1 MTARDLPP
9 EQIEAVDAY
18 IAGKPHGNKKRAR
31 SRQIATVARILV
43 AADQMITEAAEARIS
58 APGLLE
64 IRDWCDYSLTEIAI
78 QDAPPL
84 NVKPDPVKDAV
95 AGSVLAAR
103 SGDPEKYAEARAL
116 EADAR
121 KRAA

>member
-1 MTARDLPP
+1 MTGRDFPP

-18 IAGKPHGNKKRAR
+18 IAGKPHGNKRRAR

>member
-1 MTARDLPP
+1 MTARDLSP
-9 EQIEAVDAY
+9 EQIKAVDAY
-18 IAGKPHGNKKRAR
+18 IAGKPHGNKKLAR
-31 SRQIATVARILV
+31 SRQIVTVARILV

-64 IRDWCDYSLTEIAI
+64 IRDWCDYTLTEIAI
-78 QDAPPL
+78 QDAPRL
-84 NVKPDPVKDAV
+84 YIEPDAVKDAV

-103 SGDPEKYAEARAL
+103 SGDPKKYAEARAL

-121 KRAA
+121 KGAV

>member
-1 MTARDLPP
+1 MTARDFPP

-18 IAGKPHGNKKRAR
+18 IAGKPHGNKRRAR
-31 SRQIATVARILV
+31 SRQIATVARILM
-43 AADQMITEAAEARIS
+43 AADQLIGEAAEARIS

-78 QDAPPL
+78 QDAPRL
-84 NVKPDPVKDAV
+84 YVEPDAVKDAV

-103 SGDPEKYAEARAL
+103 SGDPEKYAEARAV

-121 KRAA
+121 KGAA